1 MLTDLAST
9 CFHYLVPDQERVP
22 NALTSDLSDA
32 VQTCRYVQHAVCT
45 QQPQL
50 SLLLSEFLKSHTSPY
65 TALTLMSFGF
75 LMMFLSGD
83 SSL

>member
-9 CFHYLVPDQERVP
+9 CFHYLIPDQERVP
-22 NALTSDLSDA
+22 NALTSNFSDA
-32 VQTCRYVQHAVCT
+32 VQTWRYVQHAVCS

-50 SLLLSEFLKSHTSPY
+50 RLLFRDFLKGRTSPY
-65 TALTLMSFGF
+65 TALTLKSFGF

-83 SSL
+83 SSS